1 MVMDGVEPPDMSKLH
16 GELIAFSWIEQNTGN
31 TTAHRLG
38 AVPGCY
44 RVTLAGLRAAQQIK
58 APEAVVEQEET
69 SVPIVDEKPV
79 PIKVKRKRA
88 KTPEQELVAAEA

>member
-1 MVMDGVEPPDMSKLH
+1 MQQMK
-16 GELIAFSWIEQNTGN
+16 
-31 TTAHRLG
+31 
-38 AVPGCY
+38 VP
-44 RVTLAGLRAAQQIK
+44 
-58 APEAVVEQEET
+58 ESVVEQEEA